1 MAHLLTHGLLTAK
14 PALPK
19 EFARTTRHI
28 LKHKKAAVTSKVKTA
43 ATCTAKGTTTY
54 TAVFKNSAFSTQT
67 KDVQDIAVTA
77 HSWSAWTT
85 TKAATCTADGTMSR
99 TCSGCN
105 KTETQ
110 TITKLGHN
118 WNTPPY
124 TWSSDYKPI
133 RIAGQNRYETCI
145 SVNNKFKDILTGS
158 TVCVAKGLDFPDA
171 LAGGVFAAQQKAPLF
186 LADNTL
192 KDEQKEYLKAKKADT
207 FYVFGGTGA
216 VTDKLVTEI
225 TTSSK

>member
-1 MAHLLTHGLLTAK
+1 MKNPIQSADIGSKTKRCVTINVTCAHKLSATA
-14 PALPK
+14 A
-19 EFARTTRHI
+19 
-28 LKHKKAAVTSKVKTA
+28 TA
-43 ATCTAKGTTTY
+43 ATCTTNGCKAYWYCSNCKKYFSDKDG
-54 TAVFKNSAFSTQT
+54 KNEITLAST
-67 KDVQDIAVTA
+67 VI
-77 HSWSAWTT
+77 
-85 TKAATCTADGTMSR
+85 KAT
-99 TCSGCN
+99 
-105 KTETQ
+105 
-110 TITKLGHN
+110 GHN
-118 WNTPPY
+118 YGAPSY

-133 RIAGQNRYETCI
+133 RIAGQNRYETCV

-216 VTDKLVTEI
+216 VADKLVTEI